1 MTAGGRGAARRPDGP
16 GHGPKPLGDGFEVL
30 PTADALMHAAA
41 ELWVA
46 AAASAIG
53 ASGRFAVALSG
64 GATPQR
70 LYRLLADDPYV
81 SGVDWSQVHVFWG
94 DERCV
99 PPDDPASNY
108 RMAREALLARVPI
121 PAESIH
127 RIRGEDE
134 PAAAAAAYER
144 DLRATFATPDG
155 SPRLSPGSRFDLV
168 MLGLGEDGH
177 TASLFPGTPALH
189 ESARWVV
196 PVHPAAL
203 PTARVTLTPAVIN
216 AASEIVFLVSG
227 RARATTL
234 RRVREEPRE
243 PAVLPAQIIAPRAG
257 RLRWLVDADA
267 AAETEIHG
275 NKEKKP

>member
-1 MTAGGRGAARRPDGP
+1 MMAGGRGAARRPEGP
-16 GHGPKPLGDGFEVL
+16 GRDPRSLTGFEVL

-41 ELWVA
+41 ELWVS
-46 AAASAIG
+46 AAASAIA

-64 GATPQR
+64 GATPR
-70 LYRLLADDPYV
+70 GLYRLLADDPYA
-81 SGVDWSQVHVFWG
+81 SGVDWSCVHVFFG

-121 PAESIH
+121 KEEAVH

-144 DLRATFATPDG
+144 DLRAAFATPDG
-155 SPRLSPGSRFDLV
+155 PPRLSPGSRFDLV

-177 TASLFPGTPALH
+177 TASLFPGTAALR

-196 PVHPAAL
+196 AVHPAGL

-216 AASEIVFLVSG
+216 AASDVVFLVSG
-227 RARATTL
+227 RARAATL
-234 RRVREEPRE
+234 RRVREGPRQ
-243 PAVLPAQIIAPRAG
+243 PAALPAQIIAPRAG
-257 RLRWLVDADA
+257 RLRWLVDAGA
-267 AAETEIHG
+267 AAETELRG
-275 NKEKKP
+275 NEEKKP